1 MSQSIQHHGKN
12 RNTRGL
18 YVVLSI
24 MIMLCL
30 GTVYS
35 YSVFRISIE
44 KIFNVGSA
52 ESGMP
57 YMTALAFYALFM
69 MLTGRILDR
78 FHPRQILFV
87 GGALVSTG
95 WILSSFAPNIVLL
108 TITYGCISGAGVG
121 IAYGVPMKV
130 IAKWFPEKKGLAV
143 GMILI
148 GFGLSPLITAPL
160 ARQLVEAYGVMTAFL
175 ILGIGFGII
184 LPILSF
190 SFKYPDVIDEEII
203 LEQKKHIATKE
214 MLRTKNFKGLYLN
227 FMVGTMIGLMM
238 IGMTTSVGIEFAGI
252 EPHKV
257 IPLMSLFAVF
267 NGLGRPIFG
276 WITDQ
281 LSPKKAMLI
290 SYSLIISSALMLV
303 GLGENKP
310 WIYVISFSI
319 FWFNLGGWLA
329 IAPAA
334 TLKLYGMKHYS
345 QNYGLLFTAYGLGA
359 IAGVSTSGLLLDL
372 HESYYFVFYYVIIL
386 CLMGILST
394 VKLINH
400 D

>member
-1 MSQSIQHHGKN
+1 M
-12 RNTRGL
+12 
-18 YVVLSI
+18 
-24 MIMLCL
+24 
-30 GTVYS
+30 
-35 YSVFRISIE
+35 
-44 KIFNVGSA
+44 
-52 ESGMP
+52 
-57 YMTALAFYALFM
+57 
-69 MLTGRILDR
+69 
-78 FHPRQILFV
+78 
-87 GGALVSTG
+87 
-95 WILSSFAPNIVLL
+95 

-190 SFKYPDVIDEEII
+190 SFKYPDIIDEEII

-252 EPHKV
+252 EPNKV

-281 LSPKKAMLI
+281 LSPKKAML
-290 SYSLIISSALMLV
+290 
-303 GLGENKP
+303 
-310 WIYVISFSI
+310 ISFSI

-372 HESYYFVFYYVIIL
+372 HESYYFVFYYVMIL

-394 VKLINH
+394 VKLITEES
-400 D
+400 

>member
-1 MSQSIQHHGKN
+1 M
-12 RNTRGL
+12 
-18 YVVLSI
+18 
-24 MIMLCL
+24 
-30 GTVYS
+30 
-35 YSVFRISIE
+35 
-44 KIFNVGSA
+44 
-52 ESGMP
+52 
-57 YMTALAFYALFM
+57 
-69 MLTGRILDR
+69 
-78 FHPRQILFV
+78 
-87 GGALVSTG
+87 
-95 WILSSFAPNIVLL
+95 

-252 EPHKV
+252 EPNKV

-319 FWFNLGGWLA
+319 FWFNLGGWLV

-394 VKLINH
+394 VKLITEES
-400 D
+400 